1 MAFSGPQEGT
11 LLPHPQPPRQ
21 HQENRGAG
29 GKRDRLRAPELMEPD
44 PVQGRALVLNH
55 FPDIAQQLRLQGF
68 EGEIFFPSSSICH
81 PTPQPPRPPPRPAGW
96 PDRPGPVSSLGS
108 PSASQ
113 LGLLH

>member
-11 LLPHPQPPRQ
+11 LLPHPQPLRQ

-55 FPDIAQQLRLQGF
+55 FPDIAQGELRDGQRG
-68 EGEIFFPSSSICH
+68 
-81 PTPQPPRPPPRPAGW
+81 
-96 PDRPGPVSSLGS
+96 VGS
-108 PSASQ
+108 TFTVAIEKP
-113 LGLLH
+113 